1 MIYKIN
7 KILVNLNVLMN
18 RKINKIKV
26 QKIKVQKIKV
36 KKIKV
41 QKIYYQINN
50 NNKINKLLRK
60 KMIY

>member
-1 MIYKIN
+1 
-7 KILVNLNVLMN
+7 MN

-26 QKIKVQKIKV
+26 QKIKVY
-36 KKIKV
+36 KIKV

-50 NNKINKLLRK
+50 NNKINKLLSK